1 MTPITPITP
10 EQRAELYRQI
20 FEVDQ
25 RGAAILEDL
34 VRMFS
39 KAAVTEG
46 GIDAVLK
53 TYHRMGQ
60 ADVVQHIVRQ
70 INIANR
76 VDDAPQENQQ

>member
-1 MTPITPITP
+1 MTIRLTP
-10 EQRAELYRQI
+10 ENRAELYRQI

-60 ADVVQHIVRQ
+60 AEVVQHIIRQ
-70 INIANR
+70 INRANNI
-76 VDDAPQENQQ
+76 DDQPQEQP

>member
-1 MTPITPITP
+1 MTVRITP
-10 EQRAELYRQI
+10 ENRAGLYREI

-39 KAAVTEG
+39 KQAVTEG

-53 TYHRMGQ
+53 TFHRQGEQ
-60 ADVVQHIVRQ
+60 AVVQHIVRM

-76 VDDAPQENQQ
+76 VDDQPQENP